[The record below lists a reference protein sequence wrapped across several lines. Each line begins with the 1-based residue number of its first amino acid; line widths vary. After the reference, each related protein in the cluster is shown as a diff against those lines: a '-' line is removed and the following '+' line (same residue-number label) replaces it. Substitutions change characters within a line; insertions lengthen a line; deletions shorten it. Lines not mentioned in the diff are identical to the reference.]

1 MMTTPVMMRRARA
14 RRPFAVLAAAAPPPP
29 SAGRNRE
36 NVEGEAMSFSQ
47 CVRRFG
53 KPAAKKGSARTP
65 RRATPVAA
73 AAAAAYDAPRAPLWD
88 RSEERERIRARL
100 SSPDDGGEEEEG
112 SSGKKRTR
120 TRTRT
125 RTRRSVALR
134 EAMAGLPEHGDG
146 RVRYLVDTFERLLSL
161 SSDPG
166 GAEQEEEEEEDAGGE
181 EDGLLVAA
189 AADSD
194 SDDDE
199 SGRDRRVVPLHRL
212 LLRGLLP
219 HQRCRAQSICSSE
232 RSWSRKKIGV
242 TIQRPFNLRTERRG
256 KMKEESLVQRMKNKL
271 LEEERLRNPVAQGLP
286 WTTDVPENPVK
297 PLGKEPTE
305 PIDVVL
311 HSEIRSVGRA
321 RFDHQ
326 VAERNSFLEKL
337 NMERERQQK
346 LDEELEIKQLRK
358 EQVPRAHPM
367 PDFSKP
373 FVPKRYF
380 VFIANPDRRVKG
392 AEVFV
397 GGLPRSVT
405 DRALREVFSPCG
417 EIVDLRIMKDQN
429 GISKLQGKRL
439 AVDLSLDQDTLFF
452 GNLCKDWGIE
462 EFEELIR
469 KSMLEDVVESCNSRM
484 MMKMEIHPFLN
495 EEDLGAFTNC
505 SSAPLVP

>member
-65 RRATPVAA
+65 RRGTPGGGGGVRRAA
-73 AAAAAYDAPRAPLWD
+73 GAAVGPIGGAGEDQGQAVVSRRRW
-88 RSEERERIRARL
+88 R
-100 SSPDDGGEEEEG
+100 GGGGVVGEEEDEDEDEDEDEEERG
-112 SSGKKRTR
+112 AAGGHGGAPGA
-120 TRTRT
+120 
-125 RTRRSVALR
+125 RRRPREVPGRHVR
-134 EAMAGLPEHGDG
+134 EAPLALQ
-146 RVRYLVDTFERLLSL
+146 R
-161 SSDPG
+161 PG

-405 DRALREVFSPCG
+405 ERALREVFSPCG

-469 KSMLEDVVESCNSRM
+469 KVRPVAPCFEKNIRTFSAFIGHWGMLYQR
-484 MMKMEIHPFLN
+484 
-495 EEDLGAFTNC
+495 
-505 SSAPLVP
+505 